1 MADLAS
7 VYKVMSLR
15 ISTVV
20 SVVSWLIDTCKE
32 HSTRP
37 PNDARQA
44 APPAPVLDIAEM
56 QVNGMII
63 RLWHAHAFAC
73 HHSKRGLSAALR
85 KELKRQADDLATTPC
100 EDRAAQ
106 LRLRRHLKKA
116 LTIAA
121 DDESTFKVA
130 FLSVYKF
137 LPHLNA
143 VWLQNIIEDCQAL
156 SRVHPPTR
164 ACHALVRQMAQHLG
178 AKVRRLRR

>member
-1 MADLAS
+1 
-7 VYKVMSLR
+7 MSLR

-32 HSTRP
+32 LSTRP

-121 DDESTFKVA
+121 DDESTFKAA
-130 FLSVYKF
+130 FLSVYEF

-143 VWLQNIIEDCQAL
+143 VWLQNIVDDCQAL

-164 ACHALVRQMAQHLG
+164 ACHALVRQMAKHLG